1 MASQR
6 QQRVAR
12 QILHE
17 ISSIVG
23 RDVSDPR
30 VEGVTFTE
38 VRVTPDLR
46 NAHVYFSCLGG
57 ADERRRC
64 SEGLE
69 HAAGMLRRELGR
81 RLALR
86 FVPTLRFEID
96 DSLERAERIARLLRQ
111 SGRDAEGGEADEA
124 DEHREPGGS
133 AGGHPQDRDDT
144 DG

>member
-17 ISSIVG
+17 ISTIVG

-30 VEGVTFTE
+30 IEGVTFTE

-46 NAHVYFSCLGG
+46 NAHVFFSCLGG
-57 ADERRRC
+57 QDARKRC
-64 SEGLE
+64 AEGLE
-69 HAAGMLRRELGR
+69 HAAGLVRRELGR

-86 FVPTLRFEID
+86 FVPSLRFEFD
-96 DSLERAERIARLLRQ
+96 DSLERAERIARLLRERVPPA
-111 SGRDAEGGEADEA
+111 GDEGEPTREAD
-124 DEHREPGGS
+124 DGDEPGG
-133 AGGHPQDRDDT
+133 GEDH